1 MLSIL
6 TAPKPSLLICSW
18 NHCILVSILTTALGY
33 LCQGHQWIPCC
44 PTKQAFSVLIFT
56 AFSPDVH
63 PFQST
68 AFLLVS
74 QDALFSRWISY
85 LTTYSFSFCPS
96 FLTCCFSSDPLTLEW
111 FRGWSWDLFYLY
123 SFPWWLN
130 PGSWLHMSFI
140 CWWFPNVCLQHETP
154 SELSF

>member
-68 AFLLVS
+68 VLLLVF
-74 QDALFSRWISY
+74 QDALFSWWISY
-85 LTTYSFSFCPS
+85 LTTCS
-96 FLTCCFSSDPLTLEW
+96 FLILSQFFDLLLLLWPFDT
-111 FRGWSWDLFYLY
+111 GVIQGMIWDLFYLY
-123 SFPWWLN
+123 SFSWRLN
-130 PGSWLHMSFI
+130 PGSWLHMPFI
-140 CWWFPNVCLQHETP
+140 CWWFPNVCLQHEPP
-154 SELSF
+154 SELS